1 MDDARA
7 VAGEYPL
14 GGHRAINAWSLARAY
29 GDDEPEY
36 IVVGLDGVIEPSR
49 TDFGGSGHRLPAIPI
64 AAIGDRTGAATSP
77 SGTARALPAR
87 RDSRYSHKQDRLH
100 SHRPGNFMK

>member
-1 MDDARA
+1 MRQCLSWRQKSSVPPGATPLRMDDARA

-64 AAIGDRTGAATSP
+64 AAIGDRT
-77 SGTARALPAR
+77 
-87 RDSRYSHKQDRLH
+87 
-100 SHRPGNFMK
+100 